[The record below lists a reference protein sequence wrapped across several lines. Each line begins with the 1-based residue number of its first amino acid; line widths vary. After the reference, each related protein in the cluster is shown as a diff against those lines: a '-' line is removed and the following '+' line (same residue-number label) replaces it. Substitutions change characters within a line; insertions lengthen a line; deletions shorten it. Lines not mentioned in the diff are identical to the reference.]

1 MVVNCNIIIDLQ
13 LFFDKI
19 EDSVSAFWTKGR
31 KREITIW
38 RIYNECIKEN
48 YESGEEGGNYIDVFC
63 TEDELKG

>member
-1 MVVNCNIIIDLQ
+1 

-38 RIYNECIKEN
+38 RIYHECIKEN

-63 TEDELKG
+63 TEDEFKG

>member
-48 YESGEEGGNYIDVFC
+48 YESGEEGVNYIDVFC
-63 TEDELKG
+63 TEDEFKG